1 MVVKVNTPGRNT
13 MDLRDAIKKLLKL
26 KYLASVMLWG
36 WNQEK
41 KFMFMYVF
49 SIVLIVAS
57 NVIYNICQK
66 STPTRADPFS
76 ALFVTYITAA
86 AVTLLLFFFNK
97 NQEGF
102 FQTLEKLNWTSWAL
116 GIAIVGLEFGY
127 LMAYRAGWKISVG
140 SLVANIALAL
150 MLIPIGILFYKEGFG
165 VNKMLGAIFCIL
177 GLILI
182 NK

>member
-1 MVVKVNTPGRNT
+1 
-13 MDLRDAIKKLLKL
+13 
-26 KYLASVMLWG
+26 
-36 WNQEK
+36 
-41 KFMFMYVF
+41 MFMYVF

-57 NVIYNICQK
+57 NILYNICQK
-66 STPTRADPFS
+66 STPGKADPFS
-76 ALFVTYITAA
+76 ALFITYLTAA
-86 AVTLLLFFFNK
+86 FLTIMIFLLNK
-97 NQEGF
+97 TDKNLLQSF
-102 FQTLEKLNWTSWAL
+102 KDLNWTSIAL
-116 GIAIVGLEFGY
+116 GISIVGLEFGY

-165 VNKMLGAIFCIL
+165 INKVLGATLCII